1 MKLYLPITV
10 DLYNI
15 YPLRVLNL
23 QQNNIGRGALIT
35 LTAAG
40 TVIIPDSES
49 LYVYAQKQDG
59 TVVYNTCT
67 LKDNQIQV
75 DFDEQMTVESGIL
88 QVELQMVDTSGNSIT
103 TPIFQVNVQ
112 KSNIDYKK
120 ITSQDS
126 FQALVTTLAEVQ
138 ELKKTGLKGDPG
150 EAATIQIGTVTASE
164 AGSAPAITN
173 RGTAQEAIFDFVL
186 PRGEQ
191 GPRGQAGP
199 ADATDVAY
207 NNSTSGLKAT
217 DTQAAIDE
225 LKTETTNL
233 TENSKW
239 KLFGS
244 RTGSNRL
251 GIKEL
256 VDAGREIKVVVE
268 AQYSSVGERTKFVFY
283 LLPSEDIK
291 GIYSSGYCFSST
303 NYASVSISVS
313 SDLSVLIMPSWW
325 KMVENASNS
334 VALNDTTAT
343 LKVYYR

>member
-1 MKLYLPITV
+1 MAEAKGSYVGGTPVYFKDEKARTMLSNEYVPAENYAAGNLCIHEGKLYKATKATTGTW
-10 DLYNI
+10 D
-15 YPLRVLNL
+15 
-23 QQNNIGRGALIT
+23 A
-35 LTAAG
+35 TAW
-40 TVIIPDSES
+40 TE
-49 LYVYAQKQDG
+49 
-59 TVVYNTCT
+59 TN
-67 LKDNQIQV
+67 
-75 DFDEQMTVESGIL
+75 
-88 QVELQMVDTSGNSIT
+88 
-103 TPIFQVNVQ
+103 
-112 KSNIDYKK
+112 
-120 ITSQDS
+120 
-126 FQALVTTLAEVQ
+126 LAEVNAEMQ
-138 ELKKTGLKGDPG
+138 K
-150 EAATIQIGTVTASE
+150 S
-164 AGSAPAITN
+164 IT
-173 RGTAQEAIFDFVL
+173 D
-186 PRGEQ
+186 
-191 GPRGQAGP
+191 
-199 ADATDVAY
+199 
-207 NNSTSGLKAT
+207 
-217 DTQAAIDE
+217 
-225 LKTETTNL
+225 L